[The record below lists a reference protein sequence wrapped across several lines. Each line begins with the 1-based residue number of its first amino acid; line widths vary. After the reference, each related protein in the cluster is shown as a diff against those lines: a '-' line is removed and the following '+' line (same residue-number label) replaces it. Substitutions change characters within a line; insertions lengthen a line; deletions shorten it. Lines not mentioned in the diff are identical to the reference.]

1 MQDSSALGLSFPFSK
16 TTAEFTFL
24 KDFAKDQM
32 TLKPELFAKLSY
44 ESLAM
49 WKGEE
54 FWPDLWKEIYTLTM
68 TRQPRWTPWSP
79 AVTHSL
85 LV

>member
-1 MQDSSALGLSFPFSK
+1 MSKATTISPGEELSSADSRIRQDSSALSSPFSK

-32 TLKPELFAKLSY
+32 TLKLELFTKPSY

-54 FWPDLWKEIYTLTM
+54 FWPDLWKEI
-68 TRQPRWTPWSP
+68 
-79 AVTHSL
+79 
-85 LV
+85 

>member
-32 TLKPELFAKLSY
+32 TLKPELFTKPSY

-49 WKGEE
+49 
-54 FWPDLWKEIYTLTM
+54 
-68 TRQPRWTPWSP
+68 
-79 AVTHSL
+79 
-85 LV
+85 